1 MGSAPAS
8 EAAASHAV
16 ASQAVASDGAAAR
29 AAAPAADH
37 LPGSVQTAVK
47 LLIVGHFAV
56 GKTTFVGA
64 LSEIR
69 PLRTEE
75 VMTQAGALVDDL
87 AGTKDKTTT
96 TVALDFGRL
105 TLNDTLVLYL
115 FGTPGQQRFTELWQ
129 DMTRGA
135 LGALVLADTRRLGQS
150 FDVMGVL
157 EDLGLPYAVALN
169 DFDDAPEHDLD
180 EVREAL
186 DLLPETPLV
195 RCDARDRVSSTHALI
210 ALVEYLLTRNAG
222 RTSDSDSDIE
232 LEHA

>member
-8 EAAASHAV
+8 DDV
-16 ASQAVASDGAAAR
+16 YLR
-29 AAAPAADH
+29 
-37 LPGSVQTAVK
+37 PGVQTAVK
-47 LLIVGHFAV
+47 LLVVGHFAV

-75 VMTQAGALVDDL
+75 IMTEAGALVDDL
-87 AGTKDKTTT
+87 AGTTDKTTT

-105 TLNDTLVLYL
+105 TLNDSLVLYL

-129 DMTRGA
+129 DMTHGA
-135 LGALVLADTRRLGQS
+135 LGALVLADTRRLGES
-150 FDVMGVL
+150 FEIMGVL
-157 EDLGLPYAVALN
+157 EELGLPYAVALN
-169 DFDDAPEHDLD
+169 DFDDASAHGLA

-186 DLLPETPLV
+186 DLLPSTPLV
-195 RCDARDRVSSTHALI
+195 RCDARDPVSSTEALI
-210 ALVEYLLTRNAG
+210 TLVEYLLTRTG
-222 RTSDSDSDIE
+222 D

>member
-8 EAAASHAV
+8 DAPSDVYLRPTVKTAA
-16 ASQAVASDGAAAR
+16 
-29 AAAPAADH
+29 
-37 LPGSVQTAVK
+37 K
-47 LLIVGHFAV
+47 LLVVGHFAV

-87 AGTKDKTTT
+87 AGTRDKTTT

-105 TLNDTLVLYL
+105 TLSDHLVLYL
-115 FGTPGQQRFTELWQ
+115 FGTPGQQRFTQLWQ

-135 LGALVLADTRRLGQS
+135 LGALVLADTQRLDQS

-157 EDLGLPYAVALN
+157 EELGLPYAVAVN
-169 DFDDAPEHDLD
+169 HFEGAPLHELD

-195 RCDARDRVSSTHALI
+195 RCDARDRESSTRALI
-210 ALVEYLLTRNAG
+210 ALVEYLIGRNG
-222 RTSDSDSDIE
+222 E
-232 LEHA
+232 LERT